1 MGQQI
6 ATIPE
11 KSTFDEAVAWLQ
23 MRQTYYDLN
32 VRPQTNIH
40 IVERGL
46 VVNGKTLTIWECQQ
60 LKDKPLLVGA
70 IFRTSD

>member
-6 ATIPE
+6 AAIPE

-23 MRQTYYDLN
+23 MRQTYYDMN
-32 VRPQTNIH
+32 VRLQTGVE

-46 VVNGKTLTIWECQQ
+46 VVDGKTLTIWEYQQ

-70 IFRTSD
+70 IFWTTD